1 MVNDV
6 IILAIAV
13 CRPSPETK
21 HFEATVLPTGWR
33 IRGLSRGLSTFFCR
47 KDGEGADAAAAI
59 ELWQQR
65 ALFSPVE
72 STKIPDSH
80 HVFSPSGRP
89 PSTQEACAIQRK
101 WGHCCGGAP
110 HALWRPWRVSRK
122 LLVILCCAC
131 NCGSPSIILR
141 KMRVI
146 VLAAFALLPASV
158 TCFSSVSA
166 RTSASLPRVHLRSQ
180 AATTYVDGQA
190 RVGPEAATLPTPT
203 EAAELGVVVPTRP
216 QPADDLL
223 PAPTTKEV
231 VTFGM
236 PVSALFI
243 SNFALGAVDTA
254 ATGRFGGLMDLA
266 ALAPGTA
273 AMEYAC
279 YVLSAIATVT
289 LNQLAP
295 TQPGGKEWNERLA
308 LAAHLNH
315 ARPKAGERA
324 SARGIRG
331 GVSDIFT
338 GGACGSTLGS
348 TRNFRKFFR
357 K

>member
-1 MVNDV
+1 M
-6 IILAIAV
+6 
-13 CRPSPETK
+13 
-21 HFEATVLPTGWR
+21 
-33 IRGLSRGLSTFFCR
+33 
-47 KDGEGADAAAAI
+47 
-59 ELWQQR
+59 
-65 ALFSPVE
+65 
-72 STKIPDSH
+72 
-80 HVFSPSGRP
+80 FSPSGRP

-101 WGHCCGGAP
+101 RGHCCGGAP

-295 TQPGGKEWNERLA
+295 TQPGGKEWNERLGGHGPQRRCGA
-308 LAAHLNH
+308 LAGWSYLRLCECPCQRRGLPVRGSRTRCKLPQVASNRRATFSHGSRLLLVLLRCQGLAHALFRYRSRC
-315 ARPKAGERA
+315 AYAGLDPTTSLGCDRPCFLALLLMHLANPEA
-324 SARGIRG
+324 
-331 GVSDIFT
+331 
-338 GGACGSTLGS
+338 L
-348 TRNFRKFFR
+348 
-357 K
+357 